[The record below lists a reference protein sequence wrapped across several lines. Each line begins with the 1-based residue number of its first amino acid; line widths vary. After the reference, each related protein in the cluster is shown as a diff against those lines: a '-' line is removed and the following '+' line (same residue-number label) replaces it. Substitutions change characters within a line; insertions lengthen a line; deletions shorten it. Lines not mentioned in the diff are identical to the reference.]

1 MKKRNFLSCLL
12 IIAIVLATIS
22 PTVLFAAEDI
32 AQDEQVYDETYTE
45 ETEEYVEETPE
56 AYDWTI
62 ETNELKKWPQGPQ
75 VEAEGATVM
84 DLDTGAFLYSKNAEA
99 KLYPASIT
107 KIMTMLVALEHIS
120 DSDLDTKVKASESA
134 LAPIDSDSSQIWL
147 SVGEKIT
154 VRSALYAIMLASAN
168 DAANVIAEYVGGS
181 MDNFVKMMNDKAKE
195 LGCVNTH
202 FVNPHGL
209 HNKKHYTCAHDMAL
223 IAQAAFQIPL
233 FRKITKTVEYKI
245 PKTKYMKEDRWL
257 VNHQKMLY
265 EDGEFT
271 YKNCEGG
278 KTGFTDEAWNTL
290 VTYAKKDGKTLVCVE
305 LRVNGSWKTFNES
318 AELLDYGFDK
328 FRHEEGDAALD
339 TTTLGQLAGIC
350 HFGTASV
357 LDQKEAGIRAV
368 EGKSTVSVTIP
379 KKLKTDKL
387 KRGFCDG
394 NKIVYS
400 YQGWEVGEETLKF
413 NNPAFEVTKTEISD
427 ATLQGQ
433 TDTNGSETETAGSTE
448 APEKDASGSKGFE
461 EKVDEF
467 MDNITFGFLNIW
479 TSCNGWVDQ
488 HEMLSAT
495 VGMLLILLMIPLI
508 VIAYMR
514 DKNDKLARKEREQD
528 KEQQRSWYD
537 FLMDALID
545 GGVMKRIDL
554 AINDHTGI
562 LDIPELAEKCRK
574 REYIGKS
581 RSYKFYQSGELIKHR
596 EDDREYMGRTLYLGS
611 LKSDVYFCIYEK
623 DYEQYVKLGTPLEE
637 ADIINRFEIRLRNER
652 AYYAVRDLLTYYDA
666 EQTAFSIINQY
677 VRFVDEE
684 PDKRKNDWKLNDRW
698 AWFIGDNRQSLKLTT
713 KPEPY
718 TLDRTLRWVQRQVAP
733 TLKMLK
739 KIDKG
744 NGTDYMETIE
754 QQAKLTEKHEM
765 IIKQQTTPAKDLV
778 ES

>member
-12 IIAIVLATIS
+12 IIAVVLATIS

-271 YKNCEGG
+271 YKDCEGG
-278 KTGFTDEAWNTL
+278 KTGFTADAGYCYVGSLRRDDRTFIVALLACGWPDNKGYKWKDTRRLMEYGLEHYHYREVYSNTAPDKLL
-290 VTYAKKDGKTLVCVE
+290 VVDAFDPEIPYQTSEKIS
-305 LRVNGSWKTFNES
+305 LRVKNSEKSKKILLREEEEIRMEIRTVKCKKAPVKKGEKAGTVSYYLADEKI
-318 AELLDYGFDK
+318 AENVVVT
-328 FRHEEGDAALD
+328 E
-339 TTTLGQLAGIC
+339 
-350 HFGTASV
+350 
-357 LDQKEAGIRAV
+357 RAV
-368 EGKSTVSVTIP
+368 E
-379 KKLKTDKL
+379 
-387 KRGFCDG
+387 KRTLEKCM
-394 NKIVYS
+394 KIVTAKFL
-400 YQGWEVGEETLKF
+400 TL
-413 NNPAFEVTKTEISD
+413 E
-427 ATLQGQ
+427 
-433 TDTNGSETETAGSTE
+433 
-448 APEKDASGSKGFE
+448 
-461 EKVDEF
+461 
-467 MDNITFGFLNIW
+467 
-479 TSCNGWVDQ
+479 
-488 HEMLSAT
+488 
-495 VGMLLILLMIPLI
+495 
-508 VIAYMR
+508 
-514 DKNDKLARKEREQD
+514 
-528 KEQQRSWYD
+528 
-537 FLMDALID
+537 
-545 GGVMKRIDL
+545 
-554 AINDHTGI
+554 
-562 LDIPELAEKCRK
+562 
-574 REYIGKS
+574 
-581 RSYKFYQSGELIKHR
+581 
-596 EDDREYMGRTLYLGS
+596 S
-611 LKSDVYFCIYEK
+611 LVW
-623 DYEQYVKLGTPLEE
+623 YVK
-637 ADIINRFEIRLRNER
+637 
-652 AYYAVRDLLTYYDA
+652 
-666 EQTAFSIINQY
+666 Y
-677 VRFVDEE
+677 V
-684 PDKRKNDWKLNDRW
+684 
-698 AWFIGDNRQSLKLTT
+698 
-713 KPEPY
+713 
-718 TLDRTLRWVQRQVAP
+718 
-733 TLKMLK
+733 
-739 KIDKG
+739 
-744 NGTDYMETIE
+744 
-754 QQAKLTEKHEM
+754 
-765 IIKQQTTPAKDLV
+765 
-778 ES
+778 

>member
-62 ETNELKKWPQGPQ
+62 ETNELKKWPQGPR

-278 KTGFTDEAWNTL
+278 KTGFTAEAGYCYVGSLRRDERTFIVALLACGWPDNKGYKWKDTRRLMEYGLEHYHYREVYRNTVPDKLL
-290 VTYAKKDGKTLVCVE
+290 VVDAFDPEIPYQTSEKIS
-305 LRVNGSWKTFNES
+305 LRVKNSEESKKILLREEEEIRMEIKTVKCKKAPVKKGEKAGTVS
-318 AELLDYGFDK
+318 YYLADEKIAENVVVT
-328 FRHEEGDAALD
+328 E
-339 TTTLGQLAGIC
+339 
-350 HFGTASV
+350 
-357 LDQKEAGIRAV
+357 RAV
-368 EGKSTVSVTIP
+368 E
-379 KKLKTDKL
+379 
-387 KRGFCDG
+387 KRTWEKCM
-394 NKIVYS
+394 KIVTAKFL
-400 YQGWEVGEETLKF
+400 TL
-413 NNPAFEVTKTEISD
+413 E
-427 ATLQGQ
+427 
-433 TDTNGSETETAGSTE
+433 
-448 APEKDASGSKGFE
+448 
-461 EKVDEF
+461 
-467 MDNITFGFLNIW
+467 
-479 TSCNGWVDQ
+479 
-488 HEMLSAT
+488 
-495 VGMLLILLMIPLI
+495 
-508 VIAYMR
+508 
-514 DKNDKLARKEREQD
+514 
-528 KEQQRSWYD
+528 
-537 FLMDALID
+537 
-545 GGVMKRIDL
+545 
-554 AINDHTGI
+554 
-562 LDIPELAEKCRK
+562 
-574 REYIGKS
+574 
-581 RSYKFYQSGELIKHR
+581 
-596 EDDREYMGRTLYLGS
+596 S
-611 LKSDVYFCIYEK
+611 LVW
-623 DYEQYVKLGTPLEE
+623 YVK
-637 ADIINRFEIRLRNER
+637 
-652 AYYAVRDLLTYYDA
+652 
-666 EQTAFSIINQY
+666 Y
-677 VRFVDEE
+677 V
-684 PDKRKNDWKLNDRW
+684 
-698 AWFIGDNRQSLKLTT
+698 
-713 KPEPY
+713 
-718 TLDRTLRWVQRQVAP
+718 
-733 TLKMLK
+733 
-739 KIDKG
+739 
-744 NGTDYMETIE
+744 
-754 QQAKLTEKHEM
+754 
-765 IIKQQTTPAKDLV
+765 
-778 ES
+778 

>member
-62 ETNELKKWPQGPQ
+62 ETNELKKWPQGPR

-305 LRVNGSWKTFNES
+305 LRVNGSWKTFHES

-328 FRHEEGDAALD
+328 FRHEEVDAALN
-339 TTTLGQLAGIC
+339 TTT
-350 HFGTASV
+350 SV
-357 LDQKEAGIRAV
+357 ISAV
-368 EGKSTVSVTIP
+368 
-379 KKLKTDKL
+379 
-387 KRGFCDG
+387 
-394 NKIVYS
+394 
-400 YQGWEVGEETLKF
+400 
-413 NNPAFEVTKTEISD
+413 
-427 ATLQGQ
+427 
-433 TDTNGSETETAGSTE
+433 
-448 APEKDASGSKGFE
+448 
-461 EKVDEF
+461 
-467 MDNITFGFLNIW
+467 
-479 TSCNGWVDQ
+479 
-488 HEMLSAT
+488 
-495 VGMLLILLMIPLI
+495 
-508 VIAYMR
+508 
-514 DKNDKLARKEREQD
+514 
-528 KEQQRSWYD
+528 
-537 FLMDALID
+537 
-545 GGVMKRIDL
+545 
-554 AINDHTGI
+554 
-562 LDIPELAEKCRK
+562 
-574 REYIGKS
+574 
-581 RSYKFYQSGELIKHR
+581 
-596 EDDREYMGRTLYLGS
+596 
-611 LKSDVYFCIYEK
+611 
-623 DYEQYVKLGTPLEE
+623 
-637 ADIINRFEIRLRNER
+637 
-652 AYYAVRDLLTYYDA
+652 
-666 EQTAFSIINQY
+666 
-677 VRFVDEE
+677 
-684 PDKRKNDWKLNDRW
+684 
-698 AWFIGDNRQSLKLTT
+698 
-713 KPEPY
+713 
-718 TLDRTLRWVQRQVAP
+718 
-733 TLKMLK
+733 
-739 KIDKG
+739 
-744 NGTDYMETIE
+744 
-754 QQAKLTEKHEM
+754 
-765 IIKQQTTPAKDLV
+765 
-778 ES
+778 

>member
-1 MKKRNFLSCLL
+1 MKKRNFLSYLL

-62 ETNELKKWPQGPQ
+62 ETNELKKWPQGPR

-271 YKNCEGG
+271 Y
-278 KTGFTDEAWNTL
+278 
-290 VTYAKKDGKTLVCVE
+290 
-305 LRVNGSWKTFNES
+305 
-318 AELLDYGFDK
+318 
-328 FRHEEGDAALD
+328 
-339 TTTLGQLAGIC
+339 
-350 HFGTASV
+350 TASV
-357 LDQKEAGIRAV
+357 LDQKEADIQAV

-433 TDTNGSETETAGSTE
+433 TDTNGSEAETAGSIE
-448 APEKDASGSKGFE
+448 APEKDASDSKGFE

-467 MDNITFGFLNIW
+467 MDNITLGFLNIW
-479 TSCNGWVDQ
+479 TSFNGWVDQ

-495 VGMLLILLMIPLI
+495 VGMILILLMIPLI

-528 KEQQRSWYD
+528 KEQRRKIEENIDSKSFQEIETEIRS
-537 FLMDALID
+537 
-545 GGVMKRIDL
+545 
-554 AINDHTGI
+554 
-562 LDIPELAEKCRK
+562 ELEQEERRK
-574 REYIGKS
+574 REAEEEEK
-581 RSYKFYQSGELIKHR
+581 RLREMEELI
-596 EDDREYMGRTLYLGS
+596 DRQKAKEAQET
-611 LKSDVYFCIYEK
+611 KETKEIKPTEK
-623 DYEQYVKLGTPLEE
+623 PEE
-637 ADIINRFEIRLRNER
+637 EILQ
-652 AYYAVRDLLTYYDA
+652 A
-666 EQTAFSIINQY
+666 EQPKTE
-677 VRFVDEE
+677 D
-684 PDKRKNDWKLNDRW
+684 
-698 AWFIGDNRQSLKLTT
+698 
-713 KPEPY
+713 
-718 TLDRTLRWVQRQVAP
+718 
-733 TLKMLK
+733 LK
-739 KIDKG
+739 KEEED
-744 NGTDYMETIE
+744 
-754 QQAKLTEKHEM
+754 
-765 IIKQQTTPAKDLV
+765 
-778 ES
+778 

>member
-62 ETNELKKWPQGPQ
+62 ETNELKKWPQGPR
-75 VEAEGATVM
+75 VEAEGATVL

-120 DSDLDTKVKASESA
+120 DSDLDTKVKAS
-134 LAPIDSDSSQIWL
+134 
-147 SVGEKIT
+147 
-154 VRSALYAIMLASAN
+154 
-168 DAANVIAEYVGGS
+168 VIAEYVGGS

-328 FRHEEGDAALD
+328 FRHEEVDAALD

-448 APEKDASGSKGFE
+448 APEKDTSGSKGFE

-479 TSCNGWVDQ
+479 TSFNGWVDQ

-495 VGMLLILLMIPLI
+495 VGMILILLMIPLI

-528 KEQQRSWYD
+528 KEQRRKIEENIDSKSFQEIESEIRS
-537 FLMDALID
+537 
-545 GGVMKRIDL
+545 
-554 AINDHTGI
+554 
-562 LDIPELAEKCRK
+562 ELEKEERRK
-574 REYIGKS
+574 REAEEEEK
-581 RSYKFYQSGELIKHR
+581 RLREMEELI
-596 EDDREYMGRTLYLGS
+596 DRQKAKEAQET
-611 LKSDVYFCIYEK
+611 KETKEIKPTEK
-623 DYEQYVKLGTPLEE
+623 LEE
-637 ADIINRFEIRLRNER
+637 EILP
-652 AYYAVRDLLTYYDA
+652 A
-666 EQTAFSIINQY
+666 EQPKTE
-677 VRFVDEE
+677 D
-684 PDKRKNDWKLNDRW
+684 
-698 AWFIGDNRQSLKLTT
+698 
-713 KPEPY
+713 
-718 TLDRTLRWVQRQVAP
+718 
-733 TLKMLK
+733 LK
-739 KIDKG
+739 KEEED
-744 NGTDYMETIE
+744 
-754 QQAKLTEKHEM
+754 
-765 IIKQQTTPAKDLV
+765 
-778 ES
+778 

>member
-62 ETNELKKWPQGPQ
+62 ETNELKKWPQGPR

-278 KTGFTDEAWNTL
+278 KTGFTAEAGYCYVGSLRRDERTFIVALLACGWPDNKGYKWKDTRKL
-290 VTYAKKDGKTLVCVE
+290 MEYGLEHYQYRDIDKKMQIPEIKVAGGVDDKKPYQYCLNVPVKIERPAEENSKILMRDGEE
-305 LRVNGSWKTFNES
+305 LRAK
-318 AELLDYGFDK
+318 
-328 FRHEEGDAALD
+328 
-339 TTTLGQLAGIC
+339 
-350 HFGTASV
+350 
-357 LDQKEAGIRAV
+357 
-368 EGKSTVSVTIP
+368 
-379 KKLKTDKL
+379 
-387 KRGFCDG
+387 
-394 NKIVYS
+394 
-400 YQGWEVGEETLKF
+400 
-413 NNPAFEVTKTEISD
+413 
-427 ATLQGQ
+427 
-433 TDTNGSETETAGSTE
+433 
-448 APEKDASGSKGFE
+448 
-461 EKVDEF
+461 
-467 MDNITFGFLNIW
+467 M
-479 TSCNGWVDQ
+479 
-488 HEMLSAT
+488 
-495 VGMLLILLMIPLI
+495 
-508 VIAYMR
+508 
-514 DKNDKLARKEREQD
+514 
-528 KEQQRSWYD
+528 
-537 FLMDALID
+537 
-545 GGVMKRIDL
+545 
-554 AINDHTGI
+554 
-562 LDIPELAEKCRK
+562 ELAKYWNAPLKKGEK
-574 REYIGKS
+574 IG
-581 RSYKFYQSGELIKHR
+581 
-596 EDDREYMGRTLYLGS
+596 M
-611 LKSDVYFCIYEK
+611 
-623 DYEQYVKLGTPLEE
+623 
-637 ADIINRFEIRLRNER
+637 
-652 AYYAVRDLLTYYDA
+652 LTYYLDGYKVA
-666 EQTAFSIINQY
+666 EYELKNEKAVAKRDFSWCI
-677 VRFVDEE
+677 F
-684 PDKRKNDWKLNDRW
+684 W
-698 AWFIGDNRQSLKLTT
+698 
-713 KPEPY
+713 
-718 TLDRTLRWVQRQVAP
+718 
-733 TLKMLK
+733 
-739 KIDKG
+739 
-744 NGTDYMETIE
+744 
-754 QQAKLTEKHEM
+754 
-765 IIKQQTTPAKDLV
+765 IIKSVML
-778 ES
+778 